1 MSAKCQKQT
10 HALRHPT
17 VTGPRLL
24 TDNPSKGGRPRERA
38 TCDALSKQG
47 RFATIVNR
55 APERLMSEA
64 FGAIGRVL
72 ILAALAC
79 VPCRMTRGTCA
90 HRLQHDVGVP
100 PA

>member
-1 MSAKCQKQT
+1 MSALCQKRT
-10 HALRHPT
+10 HAPQHPT
-17 VTGPRLL
+17 VTGPRLPS
-24 TDNPSKGGRPRERA
+24 DNPSKGGRPRERA

-55 APERLMSEA
+55 APERLMFEV
-64 FGAIGRVL
+64 FCAIGRAL
-72 ILAALAC
+72 ILAALNC